1 MILFS
6 INEQEIKRET
16 TRKGGGEVTKRD
28 AKGRG
33 EEGEKEEAGAFEV
46 KAASSS
52 FRFQC

>member
-1 MILFS
+1 MILFL
-6 INEQEIKRET
+6 INEQEIKRAE
-16 TRKGGGEVTKRD
+16 RGGVTKRD

-46 KAASSS
+46 KDASSS

>member
-16 TRKGGGEVTKRD
+16 TRKGGEVTKRD

-46 KAASSS
+46 KAAFSS